1 MIQGAVSF
9 LGLGNMGLP
18 MARNL
23 AARARQSPL
32 APLPPLRVW
41 NRSPGRA
48 LPLVEAGALAFATPR
63 ECVQGAAFVVTMLAD
78 RAALE
83 ATLSGPDGALAG
95 LEPGAIVIE
104 MSTSGRAAVLAA
116 EELVR
121 SKGAR
126 LVDAPVSGSVIPAE
140 RGELV
145 ALVGAEEEDLRA
157 AEPVLAAM
165 CKRILH
171 AGGVGQGQALKVI
184 LNGLGAHH
192 LVAFTSMLV
201 LGERAGLDRETIVE
215 AFTSGAFASPSYIGK
230 KKKVLAQNFAPEF
243 SLELTEKDVAL
254 NAELQDE
261 VGLRLPVVDAI
272 HAEVKRAVESGLGP
286 EDLFAMEKYY
296 AGRHG

>member
-1 MIQGAVSF
+1 
-9 LGLGNMGLP
+9 

-23 AARARQSPL
+23 TGRFDVT
-32 APLPPLRVW
+32 VW
-41 NRSPGRA
+41 NRSPGPVV
-48 LPLVEAGALAFATPR
+48 PLVEAGARAAKTPR
-63 ECVQGAAFVVTMLAD
+63 ECVQNAQFVVTMLAD
-78 RAALE
+78 RASLE
-83 ATLSGPDGALAG
+83 STLAGPDGILAG
-95 LEPGAIVIE
+95 LSPDAIVLE

-126 LVDAPVSGSVIPAE
+126 LIDAPVSGSVIPAE
-140 RGELV
+140 KGELV
-145 ALVGAEEEDLRA
+145 AMVGAEERDLREC
-157 AEPVLAAM
+157 EPVLACM

-215 AFTSGAFASPSYIGK
+215 AFTTGAFASPSYIGK
-230 KKKVLAQNFAPEF
+230 KKKVLAGDYTPEF
-243 SLELTEKDVAL
+243 SLDLTEKDVAL
-254 NAELQDE
+254 NAELQAE

-272 HAEVKRAVESGLGP
+272 YAEVKRAVESGLGP

-296 AGRHG
+296 AGRKR